1 MKICTCCITTSGN
14 QINKGGSL
22 SDIGCS
28 YLKLIHEHGHL
39 ANINK
44 SHSNPSE
51 EESDFHEIRTIF
63 KAENAPNVGNSSRFS
78 PCLPSSLADNLPN
91 SKPHNFHCSNKIQ
104 MNIKSGD
111 KKQKQALSNSS
122 NSTKKLS
129 HSAFSEIIRPT
140 SEQAVRTTYRKSSSN
155 IFHSRDSTSA
165 AVRNPRRKLSSVSKR
180 NSRHKIVDG
189 EKWTSDD
196 SDASVDTSGFGNYL
210 SNLSACPSLENCNVK
225 ATHRKPRK
233 FLPKEIRSSREK
245 CNDYLNSNFSSTN
258 HFSKTA
264 IGKEEP
270 RILIDFNSSS
280 SDVDNSE
287 KDRARRF
294 YSDDSLDESGKNI
307 CTNIF
312 SNGRIVHSSSNADKF
327 TCQSPSNYG
336 IRKHPVV
343 LSEELEILRRQLFLK
358 ELELHD
364 SLKTN
369 VKSTSGFSRISEMH
383 DSHHPR
389 EIGTYEGTL
398 KSPSIKSN
406 GTYDVTADSPIAF
419 DGAVSYCHPNY
430 FRNCNHPLSFLSPEP
445 QILSENSVTDS
456 NFTKSNQNYSS
467 KNRHDINLST
477 QSDLQNRLK
486 LENCSCSTNMMSQP
500 VQSMLKYF
508 HPAKYSS
515 PHSSFSNSRCSLASD
530 STNNEQN
537 RLSRLS
543 LTSQFWS
550 KKQLNRDRGVT
561 YTGFWNTTRNI
572 GAFNRFNHPRI
583 TQSSRDSSHGAT
595 PFGCTG
601 FFIPATKMKSLRRK
615 SDPFVNNCSKKT
627 LDLMRSMQI
636 PSSPG
641 SHLSYQYLSRIMKLE
656 NDLKIIPERLPIY
669 SKMLKSFKMHESR

>member
-1 MKICTCCITTSGN
+1 M
-14 QINKGGSL
+14 

-28 YLKLIHEHGHL
+28 YLTLIHEHGHL

-44 SHSNPSE
+44 SHSNATE
-51 EESDFHEIRTIF
+51 EESDFKEIRTIF
-63 KAENAPNVGNSSRFS
+63 NEYNVPNVVNLNSFS
-78 PCLPSSLADNLPN
+78 PRLPSSTSENLPN
-91 SKPHNFHCSNKIQ
+91 SNHQNFDCSNQIQ
-104 MNIKSGD
+104 VNMNLGGE
-111 KKQKQALSNSS
+111 KQKHALNIHS
-122 NSTKKLS
+122 NSTKKHS

-140 SEQAVRTTYRKSSSN
+140 SEQAVRTAHRKSNSN
-155 IFHSRDSTSA
+155 SFHSRDSTSA
-165 AVRNPRRKLSSVSKR
+165 TLRNPRRKLSSVSKR

-189 EKWTSDD
+189 EKWSSDD

-210 SNLSACPSLENCNVK
+210 SNLSACPSLENCNIK
-225 ATHRKPRK
+225 ATHRKSRK

-245 CNDYLNSNFSSTN
+245 CHDYLNSNFSSTTY
-258 HFSKTA
+258 FSKNT

-287 KDRARRF
+287 KDHARRF

-307 CTNIF
+307 GSNIF
-312 SNGRIVHSSSNADKF
+312 SNRRVAHSYSNVDKF
-327 TCQSPSNYG
+327 PSQSPLDFG

-358 ELELHD
+358 ELELQD

-369 VKSTSGFSRISEMH
+369 VKSSSGFSRISEMH

-389 EIGTYEGTL
+389 EIGCYEGIV

-406 GTYDVTADSPIAF
+406 GTYDVTNDSPIAF
-419 DGAVSYCHPNY
+419 DGAVSHCPPNY
-430 FRNCNHPLSFLSPEP
+430 YRNCNHPLSFLSPEP

-456 NFTKSNQNYSS
+456 NCTKSNQNYSS
-467 KNRHDINLST
+467 KNRHNINLYT
-477 QSDLQNRLK
+477 QLDLQNK
-486 LENCSCSTNMMSQP
+486 SKFGNCSCSTNMMSQP

-572 GAFNRFNHPRI
+572 GAFNRFNHPRMM
-583 TQSSRDSSHGAT
+583 QSSRDSSHGAT

-641 SHLSYQYLSRIMKLE
+641 SQLSYQYLSRIMKLE

-669 SKMLKSFKMHESR
+669 SKMLNSLKMHVSY